1 MGAARRGLLGGD
13 VVRRA
18 LWVRLAAAVALAGLC
33 DPVLAQDVKGA
44 DPVRRQAEELAE
56 EASKRFGEVLKAQA
70 PEPKPA
76 GAPTS
81 PAVPETSLPL
91 LLYWL
96 DYSDHEYRGI
106 MRRLA
111 LGGAERGWD
120 PATVGWLKRS
130 SQQFQNLMLQLARA
144 GGPQR
149 PSEAVAQAP
158 ERNSVKSAA
167 PSLPTAPETAMPP
180 AATPGP
186 AAVPGEAMARLPAP
200 ATAVEAPR
208 EAPREQAAA
217 SPPEE
222 SAGAKEAPERAA
234 AAKPAPALPSEAA
247 PTAARPL
254 EPSREQATREPTNLD
269 KGGDADRA
277 AAAARPPISPVEG
290 ASEATRPNKA
300 ADLGAAEV
308 APGAAGAPAPQA
320 PARSEQDA
328 SPTRSGTASD
338 RGPGEPPHPSA
349 KVETLHASEA
359 AKTSGAA
366 AGASRPE
373 PAAPP
378 SQALESDGATVRPGA
393 PAPDRLALN
402 PVPPGAGRLAPG
414 PRPAAAAPAERQA
427 SKIAKPVDGS
437 QRRRTDKTAVDRCQT
452 AGANVPLPGWY
463 VVKRGDTLWAI
474 AERHYGTGRRYR
486 TIFAANR
493 GRLKRGPDFILPCQQ
508 LYLPRQRRR
517 GL

>member
-1 MGAARRGLLGGD
+1 
-13 VVRRA
+13 VRRA

-111 LGGAERGWD
+111 LEGAERGWD

-130 SQQFQNLMLQLARA
+130 SQQFQDLMLRLARA

-149 PSEAVAQAP
+149 PSEAVAQGP
-158 ERNSVKSAA
+158 ERNGVESAA
-167 PSLPTAPETAMPP
+167 PSRPTAPETAMPP
-180 AATPGP
+180 AAAPGP
-186 AAVPGEAMARLPAP
+186 AAVPGEAVARLPAP

-208 EAPREQAAA
+208 EGPREPAAA
-217 SPPEE
+217 SPPEAG
-222 SAGAKEAPERAA
+222 AGAKEAPESAA
-234 AAKPAPALPSEAA
+234 AAKPAPALATEAA

-254 EPSREQATREPTNLD
+254 QPSRKQATREPTNLD
-269 KGGDADRA
+269 TGGDPDRA
-277 AAAARPPISPVEG
+277 GAAARPPASPLES
-290 ASEATRPNKA
+290 ASEAARPDKA
-300 ADLGAAEV
+300 AALGSAEV
-308 APGAAGAPAPQA
+308 APGAAGAPAPEA

-328 SPTRSGTASD
+328 SPARSATASD
-338 RGPGEPPHPSA
+338 RGPGEAPHPSA
-349 KVETLHASEA
+349 KVETLPASEA
-359 AKTSGAA
+359 AKTSGAT

-378 SQALESDGATVRPGA
+378 SQALGSDGAAARLGA

-402 PVPPGAGRLAPG
+402 PLPPGAGRLAPG
-414 PRPAAAAPAERQA
+414 QRPAAAAPASAPAERQA
-427 SKIAKPVDGS
+427 SKIAKPADKA

-452 AGANVPLPGWY
+452 AGASVPLPGWY

-474 AERHYGTGRRYR
+474 AERHYGAGRRYR
-486 TIFAANR
+486 SIFAANR